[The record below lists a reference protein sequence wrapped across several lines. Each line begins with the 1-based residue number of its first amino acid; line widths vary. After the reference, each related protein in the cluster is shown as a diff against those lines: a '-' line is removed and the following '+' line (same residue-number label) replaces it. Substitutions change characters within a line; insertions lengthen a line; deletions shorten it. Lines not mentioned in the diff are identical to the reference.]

1 MAEVIFEP
9 EFFSVQS
16 FVLSES
22 VSLPLLWVHALST
35 PCSREG
41 GSRGPMSTVPRS
53 SFPSSADCHFIP
65 VARSLCPFVLE
76 TWVRGGNR
84 ELWGKKVIL
93 LLRCSMLIC
102 EKSGLLHWMVPEEK
116 WQMNCAAW
124 SSKDGIGWAV
134 EEDRELEA

>member
-9 EFFSVQS
+9 DFFSVQS

-35 PCSREG
+35 PCS
-41 GSRGPMSTVPRS
+41 
-53 SFPSSADCHFIP
+53 
-65 VARSLCPFVLE
+65 
-76 TWVRGGNR
+76 RGGNR

-116 WQMNCAAW
+116 RQMNCAAW